1 MEASRLRSLA
11 LAQCLVTSNNIAS
24 GIKIWQI
31 MDEESCITS
40 IKCSY
45 PESRIT
51 QIITSPKLSS
61 LLRMPSLRAARNVK
75 VKQMSRRDD
84 EPRIVF
90 IRRAKRP
97 KRKCWRVFNPCTC
110 PSWYKCYLQ
119 LLTFSFWLAS
129 LCWFICSKDV
139 DVCMYHGWLQKRDR
153 TGHTILCS
161 LIPK

>member
-1 MEASRLRSLA
+1 MQE
-11 LAQCLVTSNNIAS
+11 
-24 GIKIWQI
+24 K
-31 MDEESCITS
+31 SCITP
-40 IKCSY
+40 IKWSY
-45 PESRIT
+45 PESRIA
-51 QIITSPKLSS
+51 QIIMPPKLSS
-61 LLRMPSLRAARNVK
+61 LLRTPGLRAACNVK

-97 KRKCWRVFNPCTC
+97 KRIRWRVFNPYTC

-139 DVCMYHGWLQKRDR
+139 DGCMYHGWLEKRDS
-153 TGHTILCS
+153 TEHTIPSS
-161 LIPK
+161 LHTKVASSLLRLGSKLQAGVYCNK